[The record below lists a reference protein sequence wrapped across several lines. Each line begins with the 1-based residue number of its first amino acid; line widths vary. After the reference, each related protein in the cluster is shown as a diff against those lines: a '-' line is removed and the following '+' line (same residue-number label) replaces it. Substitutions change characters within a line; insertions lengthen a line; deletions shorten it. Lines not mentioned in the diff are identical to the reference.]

1 VNSDKVYWQRQQD
14 GTFQKVLVQ
23 KKAVGHKISTKAVGS
38 DGREDITESY
48 KFSEGTDEERIA
60 VETACR
66 HGSRPD
72 TYADQWTASDVEV
85 KVHTDDG
92 IIMGSD
98 FAVTISVANTGSECR
113 SLTLYTQA
121 VVMYYTGV
129 AKGTFKKD
137 KRDVLLEPREVK
149 EVRLVFRDADYLE
162 YLVDQAAMMF
172 SVSGRVRE
180 TGQAIVNQ
188 HTFRLRTPDLRITP
202 LGDAC
207 VGKTMKVEIVLTNP
221 LPKSLK
227 SVVLRIEGPGLQHPR
242 KVDIGDVPRHAT
254 ITVTES
260 LVPSKPGP
268 RKLIASLDSQELT
281 QVHGVTEVLVKE
293 G

>member
-1 VNSDKVYWQRQQD
+1 MARPDLPSGFGGWQVIDATPQETSCGLYCCGPASLAAIRSGMVYLKYDAPFVFAEVNSDKVYWQRQQD

-137 KRDVLLEPREVK
+137 KRDVLLEPRE
-149 EVRLVFRDADYLE
+149 
-162 YLVDQAAMMF
+162 
-172 SVSGRVRE
+172 
-180 TGQAIVNQ
+180 
-188 HTFRLRTPDLRITP
+188 
-202 LGDAC
+202 
-207 VGKTMKVEIVLTNP
+207 
-221 LPKSLK
+221 
-227 SVVLRIEGPGLQHPR
+227 
-242 KVDIGDVPRHAT
+242 
-254 ITVTES
+254 
-260 LVPSKPGP
+260 
-268 RKLIASLDSQELT
+268 
-281 QVHGVTEVLVKE
+281 
-293 G
+293 